1 MKIFMNDA
9 YIEESEARITP
20 FSNGFMYGL
29 GAFETIR
36 VRNRQVLYIG
46 QHHKRLMHACSVLS
60 LKLPYSIEEC
70 ESIIGELL
78 SLNVVA
84 DGFVKIV
91 ASRGNQDRTDV
102 IFLTGTKVY
111 KKEYETGLK
120 LCLAESRRNE
130 HSKLVGIKSMNYAEN
145 IMEKERA
152 LRLGFDEAVF
162 LNTDGMVAEGCVS
175 NVFWAKAGIV
185 YTPSCGCG
193 ILQGTARERTISR
206 CAALDIPIHTGEYIL
221 DELLDADE
229 VFVTNSLMEIM
240 PVQLV
245 GDRQFDIKK
254 YEMVPLLI
262 GTR

>member
-9 YIEESEARITP
+9 YIEESETRITP
-20 FSNGFMYGL
+20 FSHGFMYGF

-36 VRNRQVLYIG
+36 VRNQQVLYLG
-46 QHHKRLMHACSVLS
+46 QHHKRLTHACSVLS

-70 ESIIGELL
+70 EAIIGELL
-78 SLNVVA
+78 SLNAVA

-91 ASRGNQDRTDV
+91 ASRGNQDRTD
-102 IFLTGTKVY
+102 ILFLTGTKVY

-162 LNTDGMVAEGCVS
+162 LNTNGKVAEGCVS

-185 YTPSCGCG
+185 HTPSIRLRHPAGNRKGTHNQPLRCSRHPYPYGRVQPGGAFGCG
-193 ILQGTARERTISR
+193 RGFRHQFAHGNHAR
-206 CAALDIPIHTGEYIL
+206 PIG
-221 DELLDADE
+221 
-229 VFVTNSLMEIM
+229 
-240 PVQLV
+240 
-245 GDRQFDIKK
+245 GRQTVRYKK
-254 YEMVPLLI
+254 I
-262 GTR
+262 